1 MGNSGLGRKRCIP
14 RVGAGRGSNG
24 RAREGRGASQGE
36 EKAPLLLAQVPTMSR
51 WPVSNW
57 SAPWEFV
64 ILGFSGWPPELRA
77 LLFALLLPLYLAT
90 LTGNLLIVGLA
101 VVDAALHT
109 PMYFFLVNLAVVDI
123 LCSPQSYL
131 SFWWARWPARPS
143 PMGLHGPALLLH
155 VVHGGRAAA
164 LLGHGL

>member
-1 MGNSGLGRKRCIP
+1 MGNTGLGRKRCIP

-24 RAREGRGASQGE
+24 RAREGSETNQGE
-36 EKAPLLLAQVPTMSR
+36 EKAPLLLAQVPMMSH
-51 WPVSNW
+51 WPESNW

-109 PMYFFLVNLAVVDI
+109 PMYFFLGALSAVEVAYTLVLSPPMLAG
-123 LCSPQSYL
+123 
-131 SFWWARWPARPS
+131 F
-143 PMGLHGPALLLH
+143 LLPP
-155 VVHGGRAAA
+155 GGQA
-164 LLGHGL
+164 